1 MESVMKVVEVV
12 LKDITVTIKPFVVY
26 VTRKMPELGEDVVKD
41 VTFRFEALVADAIA
55 NQYAVRLS
63 EKHEVVVDGE
73 KIMLNV
79 EVDKEN
85 KVVRVTVEVRET
97 VVNATFEL
105 PQK

>member
-55 NQYAVRLS
+55 NQYTVRLS
-63 EKHEVVVDGE
+63 EKHEVVVDNE
-73 KIMLNV
+73 KIVLNV
-79 EVDKEN
+79 EVDKES
-85 KVVRVTVEVRET
+85 KTVRVRVEVRET